1 MIVRFRKPSRVLLGW
16 LLVAVLLALLV
27 LLARGYWVR
36 TQSADNMADAR
47 SAPPV
52 GSGFRLTPAQWATLK
67 IEPVGHRR
75 FDSVLVADGIV
86 TTNDNTT
93 VTVYSP
99 YSGRV
104 TAVQAQLGQTLRK
117 GAPLATL
124 LAIEAAQSDSDLVA
138 AVNAEATAQTQL
150 EVARS
155 TEHRQHE
162 LLLAEAGAQKDWL
175 QSQVDLV
182 AAQNA
187 AETAR
192 AALRAARA
200 RAAILGGDAPKRGSA
215 AGQGLITAPIDGVVV
230 QRQVALG
237 QFVNS
242 LANGGATALFTIANL
257 RTVWVVA
264 SVSEVDASALKLGQ
278 TMEVT
283 ALALPGLVTKAKI
296 AWIAAVVDPVT
307 HRVAVRAEVPN
318 PDLALKPQMT
328 VTVRLFEGAPA
339 VATAIPGSAIVFE
352 GQAAHCYVVVGE
364 RALAVRKLQV
374 GRVQDGMAEVS
385 SGLVAGDRVV
395 TRGALFIDR
404 VAEDDTP

>member
-283 ALALPGLVTKAKI
+283 ALALPGQVTKAKI

>member
-36 TQSADNMADAR
+36 TQSADNMAGAR